1 MALLVTSLV
10 LVALV
15 SLVIL
20 PFEWLAALFLSAHA
34 IDTSL
39 RAFRHSLWSM
49 VPFVL
54 VTACRYCNVDMFE
67 NAFFAGLATR
77 DPALAAQIRKVCEH
91 YPFEYQ
97 SNSTL
102 VFTLLAG

>member
-1 MALLVTSLV
+1 MQLLVTSLV

-20 PFEWLAALFLSAHA
+20 PFEWLTGFFLSAHA
-34 IDTSL
+34 IDASL

-77 DPALAAQIRKVCEH
+77 DPVLAAQIRKVSKTAH
-91 YPFEYQ
+91 L
-97 SNSTL
+97 SINRL
-102 VFTLLAG
+102 VLIVTVKAA